1 MTKLIVPLAKKMFT
15 KLATII
21 PIKAAIRNL
30 AIPDKS
36 RLTETPISDMV
47 KKTIAV
53 LMKAWKTVACVY
65 WTMIKLNVKPFKAEY
80 TKNNGRAAGVF
91 FRAAPLAKKTRANS
105 KKMAAV

>member
-36 RLTETPISDMV
+36 RFTEIPISDMV

-53 LMKAWKTVACVY
+53 LMKA
-65 WTMIKLNVKPFKAEY
+65 
-80 TKNNGRAAGVF
+80 
-91 FRAAPLAKKTRANS
+91 
-105 KKMAAV
+105 